1 MGLTLKPE
9 AWQGP
14 PRESEAEERT
24 ASRSRV
30 PVAQAGPARGSAG
43 VAGGAW
49 ENQESMCL
57 ETDQRTAGQS
67 YGHVPWPAP
76 GWVCGPGW
84 CVPASPSLG
93 DTPLG
98 TVGPRWNTARLA
110 QSPGS
115 LGGGEAQRGE
125 SQPWVSPWALS
136 PRRHQ
141 SVPPEV

>member
-14 PRESEAEERT
+14 PRESEVEERT

-30 PVAQAGPARGSAG
+30 PAAQAGPARGSAG

-49 ENQESMCL
+49 AEPGEHVSGDRPKDC
-57 ETDQRTAGQS
+57 
-67 YGHVPWPAP
+67 GHVPWPAP

-125 SQPWVSPWALS
+125 S
-136 PRRHQ
+136 
-141 SVPPEV
+141 

>member
-24 ASRSRV
+24 ASRSRR
-30 PVAQAGPARGSAG
+30 PRRGPREALQVWPEGPG
-43 VAGGAW
+43 Q
-49 ENQESMCL
+49 NQESMCL
-57 ETDQRTAGQS
+57 ETDRRTAGQS

-93 DTPLG
+93 NTPLG